1 MKVHYRTSYE
11 NAFWDGSAMT
21 FGDGASTFYPLVSL
35 DVSSHEVS
43 HGFTEQNSN
52 LTYSGMSGGINEA
65 YSDMAGEAAEFF
77 MKGTNDWLVGAQI
90 FKGTGALRY
99 MNNP

>member
-35 DVSSHEVS
+35 DVSGARGLARLHRAELQPDLLGPVRRHERSVLG
-43 HGFTEQNSN
+43 HGRRSRRV
-52 LTYSGMSGGINEA
+52 LH
-65 YSDMAGEAAEFF
+65 AGS
-77 MKGTNDWLVGAQI
+77 NDWLVGAEI
-90 FKGTGALRY
+90 FKGPVRCAT
-99 MNNP
+99 